1 MCEDGRRRDETHR
14 DAHIFRAK
22 EGSVVMALARIVANW
37 GDWKYLVT

>member
-22 EGSVVMALARIVANW
+22 KRSVEIIVLNI
-37 GDWKYLVT
+37 DSHP